1 MIINGLTYVAAEEAA
16 KSLGMTADDLW
27 LLTLEGDQPAHIT
40 KDGMVLYLEE
50 DIERIGSTVRS

>member
-1 MIINGLTYVAAEEAA
+1 MNINDLDYITAEDAA
-16 KSLGMTADDLW
+16 KRLGLTADDLW

-50 DIERIGSTVRS
+50 DVERIGSTVCS